1 MVWILVRKLVA
12 SEVSQSLKAH
22 PKIEV
27 DGLEMDLI
35 LRKCPQVKNLKR
47 YFTFEVTIMD
57 DKQVR
62 RRFRASNY
70 QSETRVKDSICTM
83 PMRLDDGWNQIQ
95 FNLAE
100 FTKRAYGQSASRQSL
115 CNCCQLLIDLAVYI
129 TNPLSR

>member
-1 MVWILVRKLVA
+1 M
-12 SEVSQSLKAH
+12 
-22 PKIEV
+22 
-27 DGLEMDLI
+27 
-35 LRKCPQVKNLKR
+35 QVKNLKR

-57 DKQVR
+57 DKNMR

-100 FTKRAYGQSASRQSL
+100 FTKRAYGQSALCQSL
-115 CNCCQLLIDLAVYI
+115 CICCSNCRSSLLVTPAVNWVNDSGSSYDVHYPFQTAYRILAYKLV
-129 TNPLSR
+129 TAAMAM